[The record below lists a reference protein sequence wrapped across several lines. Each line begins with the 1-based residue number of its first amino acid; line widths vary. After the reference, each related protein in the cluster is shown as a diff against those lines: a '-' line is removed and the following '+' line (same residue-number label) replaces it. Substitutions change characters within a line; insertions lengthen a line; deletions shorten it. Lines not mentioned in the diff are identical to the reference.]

1 MCKLKNIIILFSLLF
16 FLACDQLDIS
26 SNQAESFVKF
36 YGSEGADVGVDVKN
50 FNNGYLILA
59 TATSGS
65 GSTDMVLIQTDK
77 FGNLIESAVDTL
89 SSVRGG
95 NNNASELLLTSDGGF
110 VVVGTVND
118 TLNKHTDIYV
128 GKFSSSAEN
137 EWEKVIGTINNEVG
151 TSVKKAN
158 SGYIIAGSTD
168 AEDDGNG
175 NNRGFKDIFLV
186 KIDDTGNVEWMQNH
200 GFEGNDYSGEVIV
213 VENGYL
219 IVGTTESTL
228 HSQENNNI
236 ILLKTNQ
243 VGISPEIDTYGGDQN
258 DYGNAI
264 VRTSDEEFIVVGSV
278 ENVAGD
284 NSSIYVFKISDNIF
298 ETEWVEQYEES
309 LNARGYDITGA
320 NGGFV
325 IVGDIELT
333 TGFAGS
339 FLKISGDREILIGN
353 SNEGRDALTYGGYG
367 QKLYAIEPTSDGGYI
382 MVGSSGV
389 SGIEMIYLLKVNS
402 NGEL

>member
-1 MCKLKNIIILFSLLF
+1 MCKLKIIVIPFFFLL

-26 SNQAESFVKF
+26 SNQAETFVKL
-36 YGSEGADVGVDVKN
+36 YGSSGADIGVDVKN

-59 TATSGS
+59 TAASES
-65 GSTDMVLIQTDK
+65 DRADIVLLQTDK
-77 FGNLIESAVDTL
+77 FGNLIDSGLDTL
-89 SSVRGG
+89 SSLRGG

-118 TLNKHTDIYV
+118 TLNNHTDIYV
-128 GKFSSSAEN
+128 GKFNSNAEN
-137 EWEKVIGTINNEVG
+137 EWEKIIGTTNNEVG
-151 TSVKKAN
+151 TSIKKAN

-168 AEDDGNG
+168 AEDQGNG
-175 NNRGFKDIFLV
+175 NVMGFKDIYLV
-186 KIDDTGNVEWMQNH
+186 KIDDTGDLEWTQNH

-213 VENGYL
+213 VDGGYL
-219 IVGTTESTL
+219 IVGTTESTF

-264 VRTSDEEFIVVGSV
+264 VKTSDEGFVVVGSV

-309 LNARGYDITGA
+309 LNARGYDIIRS
-320 NGGFV
+320 NGGLV
-325 IVGDIELT
+325 IVGDVELT
-333 TGFAGS
+333 TGFAGG

-353 SNEGRDALTYGGYG
+353 LNEGRDALTYGGYG

-382 MVGSSGV
+382 MVGSSGA

-402 NGEL
+402 DGEL